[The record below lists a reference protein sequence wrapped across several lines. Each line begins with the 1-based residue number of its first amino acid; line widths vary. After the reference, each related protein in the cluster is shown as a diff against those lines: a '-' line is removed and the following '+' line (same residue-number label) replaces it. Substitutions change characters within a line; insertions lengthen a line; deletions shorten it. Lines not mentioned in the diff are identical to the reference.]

1 MAAKTVRGRAA
12 GDPEEDLAR
21 WLGTRQKHHSEYVK
35 LLNERKNELLA
46 LQIDHGPRS
55 DIYRNAKRELDR
67 TDSQFE
73 RYHAVLRRPLNK
85 FDMAPWAF
93 WLFAL
98 ALAIF
103 EAPINKFL
111 FDYAIQG
118 TNLTSY
124 VISTVFAVLLLLL
137 AHMCGKCIRQI
148 WSEYRRR
155 VVWSN
160 IIIAAIGIV
169 VLAFLIS
176 ILTIGRARYSAGAA
190 DPGLGDLFGEIGG
203 KVGELGFFGS
213 LGEAFSDTS
222 ALILFTVNLGGAL
235 AVLLLGFFSHE
246 PDRDFEHADNALKKS
261 STRDCQAAEEICQV
275 ARQDDPQIR
284 ARPHRHQP
292 ELRRDPTTGSSRSS
306 PCSAC
311 RSTTP
316 TCSFSIR
323 WTIWPRKP
331 RRTRTHRTGRRIR
344 LSLSAEVEVEEVEED
359 NQDHAAFKL
368 RPIK

>member
-1 MAAKTVRGRAA
+1 MAAKIMHSRADD
-12 GDPEEDLAR
+12 DPEEDLAR

-35 LLNERKNELLA
+35 LLNERRNELLT

-55 DIYRNAKRELDR
+55 DIYKNAKRELDR
-67 TDSQFE
+67 HDSQFE
-73 RYHAVLRRPLNK
+73 GIQSVIRRPVNK
-85 FDMAPWAF
+85 FAISPWIF

-98 ALAIF
+98 ALAAF

-137 AHMCGKCIRQI
+137 AHLAGKCIRQI

-160 IIIAAIGIV
+160 VIIAVISIV
-169 VLAFLIS
+169 VLAFLIC

-190 DPGLGDLFGEIGG
+190 DPGLGNLFSEIGG

-222 ALILFTVNLGGAL
+222 ALILFTVNFGGTL

-246 PDRDFEHADNALKKS
+246 PDKDFEHADNALQKS
-261 STRDCQAAEEICQV
+261 SRVIAKLQKRYAKSRAKTIRRFAPDLTGTSRNYAESNNRIIELKTRLRHPLDAQEEFILDTLDDLASEAEENED
-275 ARQDDPQIR
+275 ARSKRKYAQ
-284 ARPHRHQP
+284 
-292 ELRRDPTTGSSRSS
+292 
-306 PCSAC
+306 SA
-311 RSTTP
+311 
-316 TCSFSIR
+316 I
-323 WTIWPRKP
+323 
-331 RRTRTHRTGRRIR
+331 GEDEQNQ
-344 LSLSAEVEVEEVEED
+344 SA
-359 NQDHAAFKL
+359 AKL

>member
-1 MAAKTVRGRAA
+1 MAAKFTHSRAA

-35 LLNERKNELLA
+35 LLNERRNELLT

-55 DIYRNAKRELDR
+55 DIYKNAKRELDR
-67 TDSQFE
+67 HDSQFE
-73 RYHAVLRRPLNK
+73 RFQSVIRRPINK
-85 FDMAPWAF
+85 FGIAPWAF

-98 ALAIF
+98 ALAVF

-124 VISTVFAVLLLLL
+124 IISTVFAVLLLLL
-137 AHMCGKCIRQI
+137 AHLAGKCIRQV

-160 IIIAAIGIV
+160 VAIAIIAVV
-169 VLAFLIS
+169 VLTILIC

-190 DPGLGDLFGEIGG
+190 DPGLGNLFSEIGG

-222 ALILFTVNLGGAL
+222 ALILFTVNFGGVL

-246 PDRDFEHADNALKKS
+246 PDKDFEHADDALQKS
-261 STRDCQAAEEICQV
+261 SKVIAKLQKKYAKSRAKTIRRFAPDLTGTSRNYAESNNRIIELKTLMRMPLDEQDEFILDTLDDLASEAEENEDVQSRRSQTHSAV
-275 ARQDDPQIR
+275 EDDEQG
-284 ARPHRHQP
+284 Q
-292 ELRRDPTTGSSRSS
+292 
-306 PCSAC
+306 SA
-311 RSTTP
+311 
-316 TCSFSIR
+316 
-323 WTIWPRKP
+323 
-331 RRTRTHRTGRRIR
+331 
-344 LSLSAEVEVEEVEED
+344 V
-359 NQDHAAFKL
+359 KL
-368 RPIK
+368 RPVK